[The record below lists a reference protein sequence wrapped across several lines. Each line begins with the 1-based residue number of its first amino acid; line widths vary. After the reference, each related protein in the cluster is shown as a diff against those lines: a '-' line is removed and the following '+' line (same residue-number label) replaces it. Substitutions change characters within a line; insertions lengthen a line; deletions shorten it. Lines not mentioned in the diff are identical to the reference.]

1 MLHAFP
7 KYIAMPTLTTDL
19 ELIRMGLT
27 PPEVEALAT
36 HDPIGLLNPRNTTT
50 RAMLAVA
57 LGNGGT
63 VAEFVS
69 RMGQWRGA
77 AREAAMQE
85 LADQAQELGMGFE

>member
-1 MLHAFP
+1 
-7 KYIAMPTLTTDL
+7 MPTLTTDL
-19 ELIRMGLT
+19 ELLRMGLT

-77 AREAAMQE
+77 AREAASAGISRPGTGAGDG
-85 LADQAQELGMGFE
+85 L